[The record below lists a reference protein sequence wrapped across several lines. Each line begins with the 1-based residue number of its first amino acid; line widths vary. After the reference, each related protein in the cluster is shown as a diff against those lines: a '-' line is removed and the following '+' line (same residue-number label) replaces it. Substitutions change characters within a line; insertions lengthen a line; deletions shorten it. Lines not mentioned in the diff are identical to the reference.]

1 MEIKIHATPF
11 KRDGRSYL
19 QILSP
24 VRVVNPVHGG
34 EMFADLTALWDTGA
48 TNTCIPMKVAVAMG
62 IPLTEQSAVTKMKT
76 NAPSRRCQFYLE
88 FPTGD
93 RIFVREAIA
102 VPSMQAQFVIGMDVI
117 SKGVTTITPDG
128 SGGVNFCFEMKE

>member
-1 MEIKIHATPF
+1 MKIKIHATPF

-24 VRVVNPVHGG
+24 VRVANPVSGG

-48 TNTCIPMKVAVAMG
+48 T
-62 IPLTEQSAVTKMKT
+62 
-76 NAPSRRCQFYLE
+76 
-88 FPTGD
+88 
-93 RIFVREAIA
+93 
-102 VPSMQAQFVIGMDVI
+102 I